1 MSSQLTPDEV
11 FTHAQQHRDNAS
23 QLMERRGRLQ
33 AELQQ
38 LRNGGASVADINEKN
53 GEIQDTNSRTSK
65 EIQMANDLDAKAIL
79 NILISTDVENAI
91 DAINKAS
98 KQVKKAVEKINSI
111 KRVLQYIDLFI
122 RIGGA
127 IVNAATTGTPAAQIK
142 AIIEAIDILYKKDF
156 PIPS

>member
-11 FTHAQQHRDNAS
+11 FTHAQQHRDKAS

-33 AELQQ
+33 AELQE

-53 GEIQDTNSRTSK
+53 GEIQDTNSRIAK
-65 EIQMANDLDAKAIL
+65 EITTANDLDAKAIL
-79 NILISTDVENAI
+79 GILISTDVGNAM

-98 KQVKKAVEKINSI
+98 EQVIEAVEKINSI
-111 KRVLQYIDLFI
+111 RRVLQYIDLFI

-142 AIIEAIDILYKKDF
+142 TIIEAIDTLYQTDF
-156 PIPS
+156 